1 MKSMTYTKTC
11 WHSDSYK
18 EWHRWR
24 SNENGRTSDWGL
36 MFLTLLMLWRVVA
49 DFELGLQES
58 SNFPLYFR
66 LHTKKNN
73 AESPHKKKKHLN
85 FFSILNMASK
95 HAQFILPHFIILR
108 DFTGPLKGHSSVNEL
123 SHKLNESTFQSFLA
137 FCNDKQCFVCLEI
150 IKASIFPLF
159 PFHFSQ
165 TQKKTMPQS
174 MQRSVYKADWN
185 RDVPPPRRRC
195 WKFLC
200 NSLA

>member
-1 MKSMTYTKTC
+1 
-11 WHSDSYK
+11 
-18 EWHRWR
+18 
-24 SNENGRTSDWGL
+24 
-36 MFLTLLMLWRVVA
+36 MLNR
-49 DFELGLQES
+49 
-58 SNFPLYFR
+58 
-66 LHTKKNN
+66 HI
-73 AESPHKKKKHLN
+73 KKKKHLN

-165 TQKKTMPQS
+165 TQKKRPCHKACRGPSTKLTETGMCHPLGEGAENSYAIPQHS
-174 MQRSVYKADWN
+174 NNQCHFER
-185 RDVPPPRRRC
+185 
-195 WKFLC
+195 F
-200 NSLA
+200 

>member
-1 MKSMTYTKTC
+1 MNWDFRKAAIFLC
-11 WHSDSYK
+11 
-18 EWHRWR
+18 
-24 SNENGRTSDWGL
+24 TSDCIL
-36 MFLTLLMLWRVVA
+36 KKIMLNR
-49 DFELGLQES
+49 
-58 SNFPLYFR
+58 
-66 LHTKKNN
+66 HIK
-73 AESPHKKKKHLN
+73 KKKKHLN

-165 TQKKTMPQS
+165 TQKKDHATKHAEVRLQS
-174 MQRSVYKADWN
+174 
-185 RDVPPPRRRC
+185 
-195 WKFLC
+195 
-200 NSLA
+200 